1 MKVDLTDYQI
11 NLILYCLEQQA
22 SEFTWDEN
30 LDYKGILRAVESAAN
45 FEYDFGY

>member
-22 SEFTWDEN
+22 YQFTWDERQ
-30 LDYKGILRAVESAAN
+30 DYREILRVVDSAAN
-45 FEYDFGY
+45 FEYNFGY